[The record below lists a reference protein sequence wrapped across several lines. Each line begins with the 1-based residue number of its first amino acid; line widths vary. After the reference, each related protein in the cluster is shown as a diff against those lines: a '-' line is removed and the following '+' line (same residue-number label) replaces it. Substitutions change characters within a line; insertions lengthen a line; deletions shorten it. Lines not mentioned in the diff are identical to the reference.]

1 MAALGGAFLISTLM
15 IAGLPPLAGF
25 IGKLAM
31 MDALSGVGGWAGY
44 GVIAALSLA
53 SMGALIGLTRLGMAA
68 LWARDDDAE
77 PAVVV
82 GAAEGVAIAG
92 LLAACIFL
100 AIFGEAGFAYADHTA
115 DWLVR
120 PDAYVR
126 AVLGGGS

>member
-1 MAALGGAFLISTLM
+1 M
-15 IAGLPPLAGF
+15 
-25 IGKLAM
+25 
-31 MDALSGVGGWAGY
+31 
-44 GVIAALSLA
+44 
-53 SMGALIGLTRLGMAA
+53 
-68 LWARDDDAE
+68 
-77 PAVVV
+77 V

-92 LLAACIFL
+92 LLAACIAL